1 MFYLHLERY
10 SWLFLQQPGLI
21 INILPLTA
29 TGRNNSMAR
38 HAIFMCIF
46 AKTNRFR
53 NSSICYSLNSLQCEW
68 CFFTICLWLC
78 NPTFELAYNNKLID
92 WLIDWLIVGAVVQRV
107 LSRLPSPT
115 RPSTRP
121 IWRRVCSGREW
132 RSAATA
138 GTSFPTWCPSRRYS
152 AKMPAGTKHL
162 PPVTVRVRQL
172 DILSRSRFIYCLQCF
187 DAVGW
192 VAGRAS
198 GL

>member
-38 HAIFMCIF
+38 HPIFMCIF

-92 WLIDWLIVGAVVQRV
+92 WLIDWL
-107 LSRLPSPT
+107 T
-115 RPSTRP
+115 D
-121 IWRRVCSGREW
+121 C
-132 RSAATA
+132 
-138 GTSFPTWCPSRRYS
+138 WCGC
-152 AKMPAGTKHL
+152 PAC
-162 PPVTVRVRQL
+162 PVPVTVANATLNSTFLTPGLFGSQMTFGCYGGHKFPDMMSVKT
-172 DILSRSRFIYCLQCF
+172 IQCE
-187 DAVGW
+187 DAGW
-192 VAGRAS
+192 NETLTACDRTRPPTRYS
-198 GL
+198 IT